1 MKRISLKTIERKR
14 WLLDKN
20 IKIFR
25 VDEAREFV
33 DRLGFVSALSNGLLP
48 SLQRAIYTDDL
59 PSRFEVDQRLW
70 DFVHVLIDRK
80 WAFYGRVLG
89 GHNILI
95 SMKLLPSFIRV
106 FPVPDYR
113 SMHEQGMLSSMA
125 SSLMDLLIKHGPLM
139 THEIRDRLGVVSPA
153 AKKKSARVLVELQR
167 KRLICCAGK
176 IAYSKY
182 RWRFALW
189 SATEQWLPEET
200 KVRARIL
207 KSEEAVRK
215 LIEKYIYAMTKTTAR
230 KISKFFGLPLGEV
243 NRSVSSMI
251 DKELVSFYNHKGETY
266 LFKGNL

>member
-1 MKRISLKTIERKR
+1 MRRISLKTIERKR

-33 DRLGFVSALSNGLLP
+33 DRLGLVSALSNGQLP

-59 PSRFEVDQRLW
+59 QNQFEVDQRLW

-95 SMKLLPSFIRV
+95 SMKLLPSFIRAY
-106 FPVPDYR
+106 PVPDYR
-113 SMHEQGMLSSMA
+113 NMCEQGMLSSMA
-125 SSLMDLLIKHGPLM
+125 GSLMDLLIKHGPLM
-139 THEIRDRLGVVSPA
+139 THEIREKLGIVSPA
-153 AKKKSARVLVELQR
+153 AKKKSTRVLVELQR
-167 KRLICCAGK
+167 KQLICCAGK
-176 IAYSKY
+176 IAYNRY
-182 RWRFALW
+182 RWRSALW

-200 KVRARIL
+200 KARARAL
-207 KSEEAVRK
+207 SGDEATRK
-215 LIEKYIYAMTKTTAR
+215 LIEKYIYAMTRTTAK
-230 KISKFFGLPLGEV
+230 KIARFFSMPLIEV
-243 NRSVSSMI
+243 NRLISSMI
-251 DKELVSFYNHKGETY
+251 DKELVSSYNHKGETY